1 MSEQQLNRNISSE
14 QDKLLNDEMEI
25 DLMDVLRKIISIRK
39 TLYKAAGVGVII
51 GIIVYL
57 SIPKQYTVNVTL
69 SPEMGGSKSGN
80 GLVGIAASF
89 LGSGVSSGDSS
100 DALNASLSSEIVS
113 STPFLLELLSIDIPA
128 PDGNGNMVL
137 DTYLDDQ
144 SSPWWN
150 YVIGFPNM
158 LVGGVKSL
166 FSEGTLDTLE
176 NVGRRGTLELS
187 QEQNTKVNV
196 LRNSF
201 KASIDTKTAITNVS
215 VSLQSPK
222 VAAVVADSVVHKL
235 QEYITDYRTSKVKDD
250 CAYLEKLFKE
260 RQREY
265 YTAQKKYANY
275 VDTHDNLVL
284 QSVRTE
290 QERLQ
295 NDMSLAYQIYS
306 QVANQLQVARAKV
319 QEEKPVFAVVEP
331 AIVPLN
337 PSGMKLMIYVIVFVL
352 FSITTTIVWKFLV
365 KNILKIIITN
375 V

>member
-1 MSEQQLNRNISSE
+1 MSEQQP
-14 QDKLLNDEMEI
+14 DTKLLSELQKVERDEIEI

-39 TLYKAAGVGVII
+39 TLYKAARVGVII

-176 NVGRRGTLELS
+176 NIGCRGTLELT

-196 LRNSF
+196 LRNSV

>member
-196 LRNSF
+196 LRNSG

>member
-57 SIPKQYTVNVTL
+57 SIPKQDTVNVTL

-196 LRNSF
+196 LRNSV

>member
-128 PDGNGNMVL
+128 PDGYGNMVL

-196 LRNSF
+196 LRNSV

>member
-1 MSEQQLNRNISSE
+1 MIEQTSEKDIKQK
-14 QDKLLNDEMEI
+14 QDNHNDEEIEI
-25 DLMDVLRKIISIRK
+25 DLIGILRKIIGIRK
-39 TLYKAAGVGVII
+39 TIYKAAGIGLVV
-51 GIIVYL
+51 GIIVAI

-196 LRNSF
+196 LRNSV